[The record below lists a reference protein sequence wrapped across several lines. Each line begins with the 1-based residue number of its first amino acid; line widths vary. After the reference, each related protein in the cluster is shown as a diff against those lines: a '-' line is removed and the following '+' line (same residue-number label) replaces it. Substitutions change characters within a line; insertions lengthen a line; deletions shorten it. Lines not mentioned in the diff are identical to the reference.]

1 MLIKPFFNYRIFIW
15 VLLSI
20 AIVMGGVFLSIAYTY
35 NLQKETEKVIEIS
48 RSSVNEAKEMENELT
63 AIKGLTYTYM
73 ANRSDVW
80 LDSLN
85 NRKAKFILHLERA
98 RGRANTPEEQ
108 FLIQQISALFSNY
121 EQNMLSATR
130 LIESGEYSKANAL
143 LLYSANG
150 LLVTIQEKS
159 NEFIKM
165 NVTTEN
171 LHESQLERS
180 NIVIRKIL
188 LSLGIGGIA
197 SGLLLG
203 WLLSRML
210 FGPLNRLILAIR
222 GVSGDT
228 ILEELKRYHGGEL
241 DELGERIKDLI
252 DRINQANQDLS
263 RNKELLQ
270 YSNKFATLGK
280 IAPTIAHEIRNPLA
294 AIKMLVY
301 SIREQSGIS
310 EEIKQ
315 DLEIIS
321 KEIDRM
327 ESFTKDFL
335 RFAKPSEP
343 VFSLINPVDSLT
355 EVIQLLKPRLNKGN
369 IQLNLDINKVKI
381 LLHAD
386 SAQLKQVYMNIILN
400 AVEVMPSG
408 GTISIECRTVN
419 GSQTEVMNSSRD
431 FFEIDFG
438 DSGPGIPEAIMK
450 TLFEPFIRG
459 SDKGVGIGLS
469 ISQSV
474 ANSHGGWISA
484 FNKREGKGAVFSLY
498 LPLPHE
504 SSHDNS

>member
-73 ANRSDVW
+73 ANRSDAW

-130 LIESGEYSKANAL
+130 LIERGEYSKANAL

-301 SIREQSGIS
+301 SIREQ
-310 EEIKQ
+310 
-315 DLEIIS
+315 
-321 KEIDRM
+321 
-327 ESFTKDFL
+327 
-335 RFAKPSEP
+335 
-343 VFSLINPVDSLT
+343 
-355 EVIQLLKPRLNKGN
+355 
-369 IQLNLDINKVKI
+369 KI
-381 LLHAD
+381 GRAH
-386 SAQLKQVYMNIILN
+386 V
-400 AVEVMPSG
+400 
-408 GTISIECRTVN
+408 
-419 GSQTEVMNSSRD
+419 
-431 FFEIDFG
+431 
-438 DSGPGIPEAIMK
+438 
-450 TLFEPFIRG
+450 
-459 SDKGVGIGLS
+459 
-469 ISQSV
+469 
-474 ANSHGGWISA
+474 
-484 FNKREGKGAVFSLY
+484 
-498 LPLPHE
+498 
-504 SSHDNS
+504 